1 MFLPSDCMYQAL
13 VQMLGRR
20 GRHTEMSKAD
30 ICTQIVHELTDSK
43 KEGKY
48 LTRTIT
54 LSSMKAS
61 TVPLLLFLA
70 IIFPKSRLLS
80 G

>member
-1 MFLPSDCMYQAL
+1 MFLPSDCVNQAL

-20 GRHTEMSKAD
+20 GRYTEMSKAD

-43 KEGKY
+43 NEGKY
-48 LTRTIT
+48 ITRTIT
-54 LSSMKAS
+54 LNSMKAS
-61 TVPLLLFLA
+61 IVPLLLFLT
-70 IIFPKSRLLS
+70 IILPKSKLLS

>member
-1 MFLPSDCMYQAL
+1 MFLPSDCVYQAL

-30 ICTQIVHELTDSK
+30 ICTQIVHEPTDSK
-43 KEGKY
+43 NEGKY
-48 LTRTIT
+48 ITRTIT

-61 TVPLLLFLA
+61 TVTLLLFLT
-70 IIFPKSRLLS
+70 IIFPKSRLLL